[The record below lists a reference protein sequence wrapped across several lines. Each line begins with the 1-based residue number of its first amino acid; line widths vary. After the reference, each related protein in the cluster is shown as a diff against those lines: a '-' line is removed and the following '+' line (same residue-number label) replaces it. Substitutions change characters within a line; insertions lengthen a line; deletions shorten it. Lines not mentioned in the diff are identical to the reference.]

1 MMTRDE
7 AMDYVLNPDK
17 APAAGSVEHGEF
29 LAFLDQS
36 PEDRRLYDEQ
46 AKLFEAL
53 DDWQPVEPSAEF
65 DSRLLERI
73 HSQRS
78 WYARLFGGATVE
90 LFNPGFAMAMVAMVL
105 AAGLMIQQRPDGD
118 VAMKVAVA
126 NPLAIDVDAEYFNE
140 LDRALDDMEMLADFD
155 ALGLGEPKP
164 DRS

>member
-1 MMTRDE
+1 MTHDE

-17 APAAGSVEHGEF
+17 APAAGSVEHREF

-53 DDWQPVEPSAEF
+53 DDWQAVEPSAEF

-73 HSQRS
+73 ESQRS
-78 WYARLFGGATVE
+78 WYARLFAGATVE
-90 LFNPGFAMAMVAMVL
+90 LLSPGFAVAMAALVL
-105 AAGLMIQQRPDGD
+105 TAGLMVQQRPDGD
-118 VAMKVAVA
+118 VALKVAVTD
-126 NPLAIDVDAEYFNE
+126 PLGFDVDAEYFDE
-140 LDRALDDMEMLADFD
+140 LDRAFDDMEMLADFD
-155 ALGLGEPKP
+155 ALGLDDNRP